1 MKILLTKD
9 VPKIG
14 KKGEILEAKEGY
26 ARNFL
31 IPNGLAVEATESTL
45 KQVEQQKK
53 AQERKKEKEKEA
65 AQALAAKLKGF
76 TITLRH
82 KAGDEGKLFGSI
94 TSAEIAEALKAK
106 GFDIDKKQVVLDDH
120 IRLVGHHDVSIKLH
134 PEVTA
139 LLPVEVM
146 KQ

>member
-1 MKILLTKD
+1 MKVLLTKD
-9 VPKIG
+9 VPKVG
-14 KKGEILEAKEGY
+14 KKGDILEAKEGY

-31 IPNGLAVEATESTL
+31 IPNGLAVEATQNAL
-45 KQVEQQKK
+45 NQVEAQKK
-53 AQERKKEKEKEA
+53 ALERKKEKEKEA
-65 AQALAAKLKGF
+65 AQALAAKLKAF

-94 TSAEIAEALKAK
+94 TSAEIADALKAK
-106 GFDIDKKQVVLDDH
+106 GFDIDKKQIVLDDH

>member
-1 MKILLTKD
+1 MKLLLIKD

-14 KKGEILEAKEGY
+14 KKGDIIEAKEGY

-31 IPNGLAVEATESTL
+31 IPNNLAVAATESAM
-45 KQVEQQKK
+45 KQVEAEKK
-53 AQERKKEKEKEA
+53 AVERKKEKEKER
-65 AQALAAKLKGF
+65 AQELAAKLKGY

-94 TSAEIAEALKAK
+94 TSSEIAEALKAK
-106 GFDIDKKQVVLDDH
+106 GFEIDKKQIVMDDH

-139 LLPVEVM
+139 QLPVEVM
-146 KQ
+146 KA

>member
-1 MKILLTKD
+1 MKILLTQD

-14 KKGEILEAKEGY
+14 KKGEVLEAKEGY

-31 IPNGLAVEATESTL
+31 IPNGLAVAATESAMR
-45 KQVEQQKK
+45 EIAAQKK
-53 AQERKKEKEKEA
+53 ALERKKEKEKEA
-65 AQALAAKLKGF
+65 AQALGAKLKGY

-94 TSAEIAEALKAK
+94 TAAEISEALKAK
-106 GFDIDKKQVVLDDH
+106 GFDIDKKQIVLDDH
-120 IRLVGHHDVSIKLH
+120 IRLVGHHDVTVKLH

-139 LLPVEVM
+139 TVPVDVM
-146 KQ
+146 KA

>member
-1 MKILLTKD
+1 MKVLLTKD

-14 KKGEILEAKEGY
+14 KKGEIMEAKEGY

-31 IPNGLAVEATESTL
+31 IPNGLAVEANESTM

-53 AQERKKEKEKEA
+53 AVERKKEKEKEA

-82 KAGDEGKLFGSI
+82 KAGEEGKLFGSI
-94 TSAEIAEALKAK
+94 TAAEIADALKAK
-106 GFDIDKKQVVLDDH
+106 GFEIDKKQIVLDDP

-134 PEVTA
+134 HEVTA
-139 LLPVEVM
+139 QLPVEVM
-146 KQ
+146 KL